1 MANDLSREAPGTSVQ
16 TDYTRIRDLIRAD
29 IVLDRLKSGSRL
41 KISELADRYSTS
53 TVPVRE
59 ALQQLQGEGIVTFI
73 PNRGASVRTIDADF
87 VRNIYEVRA
96 LIEPF
101 LARQFVRYHD
111 DGDVERLEAIQHD
124 LETAIEARADW
135 HSQRRLDLEFHAICY
150 SNHYN
155 KEALTI
161 SDKHVNLLTALTNRF
176 QRGNARAA
184 AASREH
190 WAMIAAV
197 RAKDEAKMAKL
208 VESHLRGSCEDLI
221 ERMKKGRPQE

>member
-1 MANDLSREAPGTSVQ
+1 MNMDLSSEAPGTSVQ
-16 TDYTRIRDLIRAD
+16 TDYTRIRDLIRSD

-41 KISELADRYSTS
+41 KISKLAARYSTS

-59 ALQQLQGEGIVTFI
+59 ALQQLQGEGIVTFV

-87 VRNIYEVRA
+87 VSNIYEVRA

-101 LARQFVRYHD
+101 LARRFVRHHD
-111 DGDVERLEAIQHD
+111 DGDVERLEAIQRD
-124 LETAIEARADW
+124 LEAAIDARADW
-135 HSQRRLDLEFHAICY
+135 HSQRQLDLAFHATCY

-184 AASREH
+184 AANREH

-208 VESHLRGSCEDLI
+208 MELHLRGSCEDLI
-221 ERMKKGRPQE
+221 ERMKRGRPRE